1 MSNLVSIVMP
11 CYNAERFIEETIQS
25 VINQTYSFWELIIVS
40 DGSTDKSVELIKE
53 LAKSESRISLFEKKN
68 TGVSDTRNF
77 GIEKCKGEYIAFLD
91 ADDTW
96 KETNLED
103 KVNLL
108 SNNEV
113 DFVYADMELVDEKS
127 KSLNVIVEG
136 MDIGD
141 LNHYLLWDTTVI
153 PAPCSNIIIKKKC
166 LENGLRFDPSF
177 STAADQDF
185 CFTLCKE
192 YNGRRVPKALWNY
205 RQIGNSMSR
214 NIAVMEK
221 DHIAVY
227 KKAGQKGYFHSFWF
241 KQKCYSNLYLIL
253 AGSWWKNGNNKL
265 LGIYFILL
273 SILNYPLQLI
283 TLIKKGLRI
292 E

>member
-273 SILNYPLQLI
+273 SISNYPLQLI

>member
-1 MSNLVSIVMP
+1 MP

-96 KETNLED
+96 NTTNLED

-108 SNNEV
+108 LNDNV

-136 MDIGD
+136 MNVGD

-214 NIAVMEK
+214 NIDVMEK

-227 KKAGQKGYFHSFWF
+227 NKAKQKGYFYSFWF

-253 AGSWWKNGNNKL
+253 AGSWWKNGNNKIRAL
-265 LGIYFILL
+265 YFILL
-273 SILNYPLQLI
+273 SVLNYPPKAI
-283 TLIKKGLRI
+283 SIFKKILGI
-292 E
+292 G